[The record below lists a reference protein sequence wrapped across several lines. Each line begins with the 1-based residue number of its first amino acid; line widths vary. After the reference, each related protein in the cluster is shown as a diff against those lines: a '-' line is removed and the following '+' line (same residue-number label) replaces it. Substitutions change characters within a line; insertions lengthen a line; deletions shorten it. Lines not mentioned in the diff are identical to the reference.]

1 MLQPAQNA
9 SPRLPDLQVR
19 GMQGLGD
26 NIFQRPFVHA
36 LSRQWNVYLETSWP
50 EFYADLP
57 INPVRPTTRLRT
69 QLKNANRSRINWH
82 QPPTPTHNRQVK
94 TISYVAALRSN
105 RSIIS
110 GMETTF
116 GIRFEP
122 TLFYL
127 PPLPP
132 SPLTIDKPIAFVR
145 PATMRGE
152 WYNESR
158 NPKPE
163 YIAAIVEEL
172 RSTHH
177 IVTVADVEHPAE
189 WFVGKPPKGDTEF
202 IRGQLPAMQMLALLG
217 ASDIVVG
224 GVGFIIPAA
233 IALKKWCFVIL
244 GGMGGHNAPHIVADV
259 RLDSSR
265 LGFAMPRDFCQCT
278 NMRHQC
284 NKEIPDLMQ
293 QFSSF
298 RARQASMT
306 QLPSD
311 ACNGFP
317 KSASAIIPPVD
328 VPTISNTLTASPA
341 RPTVPSAAS

>member
-1 MLQPAQNA
+1 M
-9 SPRLPDLQVR
+9 SPPLSPSPKLPDLIVR

-26 NIFQRPFVHA
+26 NIFQRPFIHA
-36 LSRQWNVYLETSWP
+36 LSRNWNVYLETSWP

-57 INPVRPTTRLRT
+57 IKVVRSTTRLRT
-69 QLKNANRSRINWH
+69 QAKNLNRARVAWSSW
-82 QPPTPTHNRQVK
+82 PPNCVHSK
-94 TISYVAALRSN
+94 KISYVNALRTKGSLVQ
-105 RSIIS
+105 
-110 GMETTF
+110 GMEHTF
-116 GIRFEP
+116 GIGFEP
-122 TLFYL
+122 QLFDLPTLL
-127 PPLPP
+127 P
-132 SPLTIDKPIAFVR
+132 SPLQTDKPIAFIR

-163 YIAAIVEEL
+163 YITAIVDAL
-172 RSTHH
+172 RPTHH
-177 IVTVADVEHPAE
+177 IVVVADVQDAAE
-189 WFVGKPPKGDTEF
+189 WFVGTPPRGDTEF
-202 IRGQLPAMQMLALLG
+202 LRGQLPAMQMLALLG

-265 LGFAMPRDFCQCT
+265 LGFAIPRDFCQCT

-298 RARQASMT
+298 RARQACMT
-306 QLPSD
+306 QLPND

-317 KSASAIIPPVD
+317 SLASATIPSVTPS
-328 VPTISNTLTASPA
+328 PTISNTLIATPA
-341 RPTVPSAAS
+341 RPTAPSAAN

>member
-1 MLQPAQNA
+1 M
-9 SPRLPDLQVR
+9 SPLTSQSPKLPDLIVR

-26 NIFQRPFVHA
+26 NIFQRPFIHT
-36 LSRQWNVYLETSWP
+36 LSRHWTVYLETSWP

-57 INPVRPTTRLRT
+57 INVVRSTTRLRT
-69 QLKNANRSRINWH
+69 QAKNVNRARVAWSGW
-82 QPPTPTHNRQVK
+82 PPNCRHSK
-94 TISYVAALRSN
+94 KISYVNALRGRGSLVQ
-105 RSIIS
+105 
-110 GMETTF
+110 GMEQTF

-122 TLFYL
+122 QLFDL
-127 PPLPP
+127 PTLPP
-132 SPLTIDKPIAFVR
+132 SPIQTDKPIAFVR
-145 PATMRGE
+145 PATMRHE
-152 WYNESR
+152 WLNESR

-163 YIAAIVEEL
+163 YIAAITDAL
-172 RSTHH
+172 RLTHH
-177 IVTVADVEHPAE
+177 IVVVADVQDGAE
-189 WFVGKPPKGDTEF
+189 WFVGTPPKGDTEY
-202 IRGQLPAMQMLALLG
+202 IRGQLPAMQMLALL
-217 ASDIVVG
+217 ASSDIIVG

-265 LGFAMPRDFCQCT
+265 LGFAIPRDFCQCT

-317 KSASAIIPPVD
+317 SSVSAIIPPAD
-328 VPTISNTLTASPA
+328 VPTISNTLTVSPA
-341 RPTVPSAAS
+341 RPTAPSAAS

>member
-1 MLQPAQNA
+1 MSPPTSL
-9 SPRLPDLQVR
+9 SPRLPDLVVR

-26 NIFQRPFVHA
+26 NIFQRPFIHA
-36 LSRQWNVYLETSWP
+36 LSRHWTVYLETSWP

-57 INPVRPTTRLRT
+57 INVVRSTTRLRT
-69 QLKNANRSRINWH
+69 QAKNVNRARVAWASW
-82 QPPTPTHNRQVK
+82 PPNCRDTRR
-94 TISYVAALRSN
+94 ISYVHALRTKGSLVQ
-105 RSIIS
+105 
-110 GMETTF
+110 GMEHTF
-116 GIRFEP
+116 GNRFEP
-122 TLFYL
+122 QLFNL

-132 SPLTIDKPIAFVR
+132 SPIQTDKPIAFVR
-145 PATMRGE
+145 PVTIRPE
-152 WYNESR
+152 WYNDSR
-158 NPKPE
+158 GPDPK
-163 YIAAIVEEL
+163 YIAAITDAL
-172 RSTHH
+172 RPTHH
-177 IVTVADVEHPAE
+177 IVVVADVQDGAE
-189 WFVGKPPKGDTEF
+189 WFVGTPPRGDTEF

-244 GGMGGHNAPHIVADV
+244 GGMGGHNAPHIVADP

-265 LGFAMPRDFCQCT
+265 LGFAIPRDFCQCT

-298 RARQASMT
+298 RARQACTT

-317 KSASAIIPPVD
+317 KLESAIIPPAD
-328 VPTISNTLTASPA
+328 VATISNTSIASPA